1 MLKSAG
7 YIKIIVLTAFTLVG
21 TFSCFAQRD
30 PKIDTLLKQ
39 AKLEIY
45 ETPENVIKLGDSLY
59 NSPEATTETKVDA
72 LILISDAYSSKR
84 DYEKSL
90 KYFYIA
96 NELTK
101 KENNVDL
108 QILVL
113 GRTAIRYQQM
123 KVYDK
128 AIQYLDECDR
138 LLASDQSKKDNR
150 YTKGNNHVVR
160 GLIYKEQLNC
170 DIAINYFKKGIQ
182 EYELINSS
190 VKYANESIAYY
201 NMGNCYVSLSDFP
214 KAKESFDKAVVSA
227 DKIDAKSLKAFALK
241 GLSEVYYAEHDHKK
255 AIDVLHEAL
264 EISKGVGDLI
274 LNRGLYINL
283 ADNYKATDNWAQYQ
297 KYNHLFLK
305 NQSIIKESERQSISN
320 TINELSIINNDKL
333 SQMEMRYYIVISL
346 EIVLSL
352 LLVYMLIS
360 YQKRSLRSING
371 FNLEIKKIKEG
382 LKKGISN

>member
-1 MLKSAG
+1 MLKSVS
-7 YIKIIVLTAFTLVG
+7 YIKLIVLTAFTFVG
-21 TFSCFAQRD
+21 TFSSIAQRD

-39 AKLEIY
+39 AKLKIY

-59 NSPEATTETKVDA
+59 NSPEASTETKVDA

-101 KENNVDL
+101 KENNIDL

-190 VKYANESIAYY
+190 VKFANESIAYY

-214 KAKESFDKAVVSA
+214 KAKESFDKAVISA

-241 GLSEVYYAEHDHKK
+241 GLSEVYYAERNYEK
-255 AIDVLHEAL
+255 AIAVLHEAL

-283 ADNYKATDNWAQYQ
+283 ADNYKATGNWTEYQ

-305 NQSIIKESERQSISN
+305 NQSIIKDSERQSISDS
-320 TINELSIINNDKL
+320 IKELGTVNDNKL
-333 SQMEMRYYIVISL
+333 EQMQLRYYIVISL
-346 EIVLSL
+346 EILLSL
-352 LLVYMLIS
+352 FFVYMLIS
-360 YQKRSLRSING
+360 YQKRSLKSING

-382 LKKGISN
+382 FKKGISD